1 MLNTILVTH
10 LFYNFQKTNT
20 DFVAERSGQGHAA
33 QRREA
38 VLKELAAAHDAFME
52 LTNNLKEGTK
62 FYNDL
67 TPVSSLK
74 ISPMSLYRGCL
85 RP

>member
-1 MLNTILVTH
+1 MQVLESGLARFTAQYVEYHTRNTCFTV
-10 LFYNFQKTNT
+10 FQKTNT

-67 TPVSSLK
+67 TPVT
-74 ISPMSLYRGCL
+74 
-85 RP
+85 